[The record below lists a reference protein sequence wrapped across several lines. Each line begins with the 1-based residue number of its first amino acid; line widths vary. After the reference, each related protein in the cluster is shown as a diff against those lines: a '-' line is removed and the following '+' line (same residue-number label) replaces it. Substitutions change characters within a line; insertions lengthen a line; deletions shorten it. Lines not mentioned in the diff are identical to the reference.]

1 MNFIRMI
8 DFDGFDLIFR
18 LKMCKIVESVKLGV
32 HTPDI
37 NFVGWGGSSKN
48 FADLQ
53 SLDGVVF

>member
-1 MNFIRMI
+1 MI

-18 LKMCKIVESVKLGV
+18 FKMWKIVESVKLGV

-37 NFVGWGGSSKN
+37 KFVGWGSSSEHL
-48 FADLQ
+48 ADLQ